1 MGIGVIEDAAP
12 VKSGKATQ
20 NYMVQYSNN
29 TDDKESS
36 TGLGINVI
44 TNFV

>member
-1 MGIGVIEDAAP
+1 
-12 VKSGKATQ
+12 
-20 NYMVQYSNN
+20 MVQYSNN

-44 TNFV
+44 TNFVWIILPCLNNYVTNK